1 MSKEPYD
8 SLPSHSLVALK
19 ERRTQVVA
27 TLSHA
32 FARDHLDVDEL
43 DRRLEAAHRALTV
56 AELDALVRDVDPS
69 AVPESK
75 ALQTVT
81 VRSLSQPQPVRSAL
95 ERPERQSMMAV
106 MGGVE
111 RSGRWMVPAR
121 MSIQCLMG
129 GVSLDFREAD
139 IAPGVTEVSVYCM
152 MGGVEVIVPP
162 HINVEVAGS
171 AIMGGFDQA
180 HPGTDVMSIE
190 PVATLRIT
198 GVAFCGGV
206 GVETRRVGES
216 SRQARKRIKN
226 ERKLMLESG
235 PRPGQA
241 ALPAAIVVPEKKRR

>member
-8 SLPSHSLVALK
+8 SLPASHSLVSLK
-19 ERRTQVVA
+19 ERRTRVVA
-27 TLSHA
+27 SLSHA
-32 FARDHLDVDEL
+32 FAYNKLDVDEL
-43 DRRLEAAHRALTV
+43 DRRLEAAHRAMTV
-56 AELDALVRDVDPS
+56 AELDALVLDVEPL
-69 AVPESK
+69 PESR
-75 ALQTVT
+75 ALSTVT

-95 ERPERQSMMAV
+95 ERPERQSMMSV

-111 RSGRWMVPAR
+111 RSGRWMVPTR
-121 MSIQCLMG
+121 MSVQCLMG

-139 IAPGVTEVSVYCM
+139 IAPGVTELSVYCM

-180 HPGTDVMSIE
+180 HPGSDAMSIE